1 MRVLALDVGSSSVK
15 AAVLED
21 ETILAKVPEPE
32 RFPTDESRPPRVQ
45 IAAEEI
51 WNAVARAVG
60 RLGEAVRA
68 ADRIALDALSPSC
81 VLLDAEGGPLT
92 PIITHQDRRSVEQAE
107 RIEAR
112 FGLDPHLRMAGNRP
126 FPGGI
131 GSTTLL
137 WLRENEPQILDRAA
151 TVGMATTFLVAR
163 LTGARAI
170 DPGNAGFLGL
180 YDHGLRAA
188 GAAPCWNRDLCKPA
202 GIRLDQLP
210 DILDGATVAGR
221 LKAAAARRLGLR
233 EGTEV
238 LAGVV
243 DTSAA
248 FLGVGA
254 EPGRL
259 LNSIGTTDVIA
270 LAWPRARPHE
280 QLLTRELGAGALWLS
295 VYTVASGG
303 GSLAW
308 AHEALFPDLKKDE
321 FYKLARDLTARP
333 PPAVRFEPF
342 LAGDRMSIRQRKASF
357 EGIDRSVRREDL
369 LRAILE
375 AIALRNAEGMELL
388 TREATPLPDVFVAG
402 GGDWLSDFY
411 HRAWPGDGWRFH
423 PIEDATYKGL
433 ARLAAGRF
441 A

>member
-21 ETILAKVPEPE
+21 EAVLAKVPETE
-32 RFPTDESRPPRVQ
+32 KFSTDESRPPRVE

-51 WNAVARAVG
+51 WKAIVRATG
-60 RLGEAVRA
+60 RLGVTVSGV
-68 ADRIALDALSPSC
+68 DRIALDALSPSC
-81 VLLDAEGGPLT
+81 VLLDAEGNALT

-112 FGLDPHLRMAGNRP
+112 FGLETHLNMAGNRP

-137 WLRENEPQILDRAA
+137 WLRENEPALLDRAA
-151 TVGMATTFLVAR
+151 TVGMATTFLVGR
-163 LTGARAI
+163 LTGSRTI

-210 DILDGATVAGR
+210 EILDGAAVAGR
-221 LKAAAARRLGLR
+221 LRAPAARQLGLK

-238 LAGVV
+238 LVGVV

-270 LAWPRARPHE
+270 LAWPRSRPHE
-280 QLLTRELGAGALWLS
+280 QLLTRELGTGRLWLS
-295 VYTVASGG
+295 VYTVASGS

-308 AHEALFPDLKKDE
+308 AQEALFPDLQRDE
-321 FYKLARDLTARP
+321 FYKLARELIGRP

-342 LAGDRMSIRQRKASF
+342 LAGDRMSIRQRRASF

-375 AIALRNAEGMELL
+375 AIARRNAEGMEIL
-388 TREATPLPDVFVAG
+388 TKDVKPLPDVFVAG

-423 PIEDATYKGL
+423 PVEDATYKGL
-433 ARLAAGRF
+433 ARLAAGR
-441 A
+441 